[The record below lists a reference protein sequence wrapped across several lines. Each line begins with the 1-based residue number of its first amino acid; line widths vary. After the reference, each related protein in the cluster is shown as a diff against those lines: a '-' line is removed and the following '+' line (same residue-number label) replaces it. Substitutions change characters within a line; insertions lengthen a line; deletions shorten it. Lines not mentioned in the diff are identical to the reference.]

1 MYNSVTNQIHIC
13 ENITDFKEFA
23 RKLIHSMNMS
33 QKDIETGI
41 ANELWV
47 IKKIYANDKH
57 LNLISILE
65 IWMTSY
71 WSTIFL
77 RYEIMRHEFREF
89 YLRKLYKQFR
99 QEIFWFNEKSRVI
112 RMFKIVEYIHHI
124 ISNLEYIH
132 DFQEIYRDLK
142 SQNCNFD

>member
-57 LNLISILE
+57 LNNISILE
-65 IWMTSY
+65 
-71 WSTIFL
+71 
-77 RYEIMRHEFREF
+77 HEWLHVDQQFF
-89 YLRKLYKQFR
+89 FDVKLCA
-99 QEIFWFNEKSRVI
+99 
-112 RMFKIVEYIHHI
+112 M
-124 ISNLEYIH
+124 NLE
-132 DFQEIYRDLK
+132 DFI
-142 SQNCNFD
+142 